1 MSTKEPVSMT
11 SYEFTKRKRWAD
23 LLVSELADTIIFV
36 LSGEGKV
43 LYVGTAVTELLGWRE
58 GDLVDC
64 DFGEI
69 VSVGDQDAFRSTFS
83 ESVRTHRDLHSYVRL
98 KCSDQTNDVLF
109 EIKSRIEDDCWYTM
123 ARPYPGKN
131 TSMLNTFLD
140 LKLENQRLQTR
151 LRELTGSSSPSV
163 MTKGPLPLFTST
175 SMAGETFDGG
185 GSNGGTVGSS
195 LYATGSLDV
204 HAGGEDDRDDGG
216 KKKKAKKTHTTDQY
230 VCVTCGRTDSPE
242 WRKGPLGPKTLC
254 NACGLRWAKSMR
266 RPDDAA
272 AADTGGE
279 SVHLT

>member
-1 MSTKEPVSMT
+1 MSTKEPVSAT
-11 SYEFTKRKRWAD
+11 GYEFTKRKRWAD
-23 LLVSELADTIIFV
+23 LLITELADTIIFV
-36 LSGEGKV
+36 LSDEGKV

-58 GDLVDC
+58 VDLVDC

-69 VSVGDQDAFRSTFS
+69 VSVGDHDAFRSTFS
-83 ESVRTHRDLHSYVRL
+83 ESVRTHRDLHCYARL
-98 KCSDQTNDVLF
+98 KCSNQTNDILF
-109 EIKSRIEDDCWYTM
+109 EIKSRFEGDCWYTM

-140 LKLENQRLQTR
+140 LKLENQRLQAR
-151 LRELTGSSSPSV
+151 LHELTGSSSLSA

-175 SMAGETFDGG
+175 SMAGETSDGSG
-185 GSNGGTVGSS
+185 GPVTVGSG

-204 HAGGEDDRDDGG
+204 HTGGEDDDGG
-216 KKKKAKKTHTTDQY
+216 KKKKAKKTHGSERY

-254 NACGLRWAKSMR
+254 NACGLRWAKSVR
-266 RPDDAA
+266 KSDDILTTDAA
-272 AADTGGE
+272 AGGE